1 MDKNKFNNKKNIKT
15 YSIYKSSKRR
25 NKRFFRFSKMLFLF
39 LGVALVSYFVS
50 LIVYSFV
57 NRKHCESVVIDDSY
71 GEPKIENKNLNKN
84 QDRQQG
90 LKILDEN
97 IKAVEA
103 PKNIIFNKIM
113 FKSFLKNIK
122 KNNHNAVI
130 VTLKDEA
137 GNILYNTNVSLAE
150 KWKTV
155 NKQGVVDVEG
165 VMEAIK
171 EEGLIPIAKIN
182 VFKDQKAP
190 SPERENTFVF
200 EDDEYIP
207 YKFKDKET
215 GSYLKYLDPESTATK
230 KYIFDIIKEIKSCGF
245 SYILLQNVSYP
256 DCEFSEKMK
265 GSDTINRNI
274 ALKKFFRE
282 LKELKARFIVGY
294 DWDVL
299 KNSEGNL
306 GFGGDIKKFNIDIN
320 MPIIYRYEDF
330 KEYKEEILN
339 LAKNKRGVVVIPKL
353 EFKRN
358 LNRVFMELKEENLNS
373 YVILQSS

>member
-1 MDKNKFNNKKNIKT
+1 MNKKKFQDKKNIKT

-25 NKRFFRFSKMLFLF
+25 NKRFFKFSKMLFLF

-50 LIVYSFV
+50 LIVYSFI

-71 GEPKIENKNLNKN
+71 DEAKIKDKNLNKKQN
-84 QDRQQG
+84 QQQG
-90 LKILDEN
+90 LKILNEN

-113 FKSFLKNIK
+113 FKSFLKNVK
-122 KNNHNAVI
+122 RNNHNAVI
-130 VTLKDEA
+130 VTLKDEM

-150 KWKTV
+150 KWKTF
-155 NKQGVVDVEG
+155 NRQGSADIEE
-165 VMEAIK
+165 VMEVIK

-215 GSYLKYLDPESTATK
+215 GSYLKYLDPESDVTK

-265 GSDTINRNI
+265 GCDTINRNK
-274 ALKKFFRE
+274 ALRKFFKE

-299 KNSEGNL
+299 KNGEDNL
-306 GFGGDIKKFNIDIN
+306 SFGGDIRKLNIDIN

-330 KEYKEEILN
+330 EEYKEEIVR
-339 LAKNKRGVVVIPKL
+339 LAKSKRGIAVIPKL

-358 LNRVFMELKEENLNS
+358 LNRVFMDLKEENLNS

>member
-1 MDKNKFNNKKNIKT
+1 MNKKKFQDKKNIKT

-25 NKRFFRFSKMLFLF
+25 NKRFFKFSKMLFLF

-50 LIVYSFV
+50 LIVYSFI

-71 GEPKIENKNLNKN
+71 DEAKIKDKNLNKKQN
-84 QDRQQG
+84 QQQG
-90 LKILDEN
+90 LKILNEN

-113 FKSFLKNIK
+113 FKSFLKDVK
-122 KNNHNAVI
+122 RNNHNAVI
-130 VTLKDEA
+130 VTLKDEM

-150 KWKTV
+150 KWKTF
-155 NKQGVVDVEG
+155 NRQGSADIEE

-171 EEGLIPIAKIN
+171 EEGLIPVAKIN

-215 GSYLKYLDPESTATK
+215 GSYLKYLDPESDVTK

-265 GSDTINRNI
+265 GCDTINRNK
-274 ALKKFFRE
+274 ALRKFFKE

-299 KNSEGNL
+299 KNGEDNL
-306 GFGGDIKKFNIDIN
+306 SFGGDIRKLNIDIN

-330 KEYKEEILN
+330 EEYKEEIIR
-339 LAKNKRGVVVIPKL
+339 LAKSKRGVAVIPKL

-358 LNRVFMELKEENLNS
+358 LNRVFMDLKEENLNS

>member
-1 MDKNKFNNKKNIKT
+1 MNKKKFQDKKNIKT

-25 NKRFFRFSKMLFLF
+25 NKRFFKFSKMLFLF

-50 LIVYSFV
+50 LIVYSFI

-71 GEPKIENKNLNKN
+71 DEAKIKDKNLNKKQN
-84 QDRQQG
+84 QQQG
-90 LKILDEN
+90 LKILNEN

-113 FKSFLKNIK
+113 FKSFLKNVK
-122 KNNHNAVI
+122 RNNHNAVI
-130 VTLKDEA
+130 VTLKDEM

-150 KWKTV
+150 KWKTF
-155 NKQGVVDVEG
+155 NRQGSADIEE

-215 GSYLKYLDPESTATK
+215 GNYLKYLDPESDVTK
-230 KYIFDIIKEIKSCGF
+230 KYIFDIVKEIKSCGF

-265 GSDTINRNI
+265 GCDTINRNK
-274 ALKKFFRE
+274 ALRKFFKE

-299 KNSEGNL
+299 KNGEDNL
-306 GFGGDIKKFNIDIN
+306 SFGGDIRKLNIDIN

-330 KEYKEEILN
+330 EEYKEEIVR
-339 LAKNKRGVVVIPKL
+339 LAKSKRGIAVIPKL

-358 LNRVFMELKEENLNS
+358 LNRVFMDLKEENLNS

>member
-1 MDKNKFNNKKNIKT
+1 MNKKKFQDKKNIKT

-25 NKRFFRFSKMLFLF
+25 NKRFFKFSKMLFLF

-50 LIVYSFV
+50 LIVYSFI

-71 GEPKIENKNLNKN
+71 DEAKIKDKNLNKKQN
-84 QDRQQG
+84 QQQG
-90 LKILDEN
+90 LKILNEN

-113 FKSFLKNIK
+113 FKSFLKNVK
-122 KNNHNAVI
+122 RNNHNAVI
-130 VTLKDEA
+130 VTLKDEM

-155 NKQGVVDVEG
+155 NRQGSADIEE
-165 VMEAIK
+165 VMDAIK

-200 EDDEYIP
+200 EDNEYIP

-215 GSYLKYLDPESTATK
+215 GNYLKYLDPESDVTK

-265 GSDTINRNI
+265 GCDTINRNK
-274 ALKKFFRE
+274 ALRKFFKE
-282 LKELKARFIVGY
+282 LKEIKARFIVGY

-299 KNSEGNL
+299 KNGEDNL
-306 GFGGDIKKFNIDIN
+306 SFGGDIRKLNIDIN

-330 KEYKEEILN
+330 EEYKEEIIR
-339 LAKNKRGVVVIPKL
+339 LAKSKRGVAVIPKL

-358 LNRVFMELKEENLNS
+358 LNRVFMDLKEENLNS